1 MRDVIDLLI
10 SKRRTKLFYFIDF
23 VVRRLLFSNFSYDCN
38 KCLYLFYITIYIQ
51 ENYHLYTEILVYCHL
66 LTEILLNHHLYTTK
80 LSFIYRNTCILS
92 FINRNTSKSPFIYSK
107 IIIYIQKYLYIVI
120 Y

>member
-66 LTEILLNHHLYTTK
+66 LTEILVYCYLLTEILLNPHLYTIK
-80 LSFIYRNTCILS
+80 LLFIYGNI
-92 FINRNTSKSPFIYSK
+92 
-107 IIIYIQKYLYIVI
+107 
-120 Y
+120 